1 MIQPEHAIPLLPRQ
15 PVVEDDSILD
25 PSFIG
30 DQVHYSMDDVG
41 MDEFEVAEERVNLF
55 GE

>member
-1 MIQPEHAIPLLPRQ
+1 MIQPQHAVPLLPRQ
-15 PVVEDDSILD
+15 PLIEDDSILD
-25 PSFIG
+25 PSIIG
-30 DQVHYSMDDVG
+30 DQQLYSVDDVG